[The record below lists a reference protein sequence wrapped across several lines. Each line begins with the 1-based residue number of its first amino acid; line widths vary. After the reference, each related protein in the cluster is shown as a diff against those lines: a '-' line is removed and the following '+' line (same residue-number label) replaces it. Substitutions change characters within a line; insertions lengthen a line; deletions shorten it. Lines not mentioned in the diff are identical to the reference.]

1 MAVQFDRRADM
12 TAPPGSVML
21 VPEAGFCFRGVRDK
35 WTEAGGKVF
44 VNVCSHPRIDPV
56 CGANLVPA
64 SEEHLDLWGLGNM
77 RVPVLVGPVRDMKD
91 REGRDATAVDVLFH
105 PAVVHRALNGGK
117 TVTKEHYRDYL
128 IQIATKNINEDH
140 GVVLAPARTE
150 LLPTARYKG
159 PNGENSENTHAFPV
173 FASDAERE
181 MDQAATAPRGSGA
194 PGKPIIEEVGT
205 PSDRNRNTSA
215 SSSEGIRKGPVIK
228 KGFFGASKTA
238 EIYQDGSS
246 EGIPK
251 PGEQYDPLG
260 HIPESVRTKC
270 HVIDT
275 GAVNGAELDR
285 VTSQYAKTGIL
296 DTATEGVYAKGTEPR
311 GKKQV
316 GLGHPS
322 QESSTEKAMK
332 KPAAAKPKPRKK
344 TPEHDIGESTLEGEA
359 AVEVRV
365 RLPKLTGG
373 MASVNLDV
381 GADTVSLSSPEYDLS
396 VQLPHKVTSSRSR
409 PSLALSAQSSKS
421 WQSAWTDDSSL
432 DFLDRIKRINTLR
445 PRDASLPPAREHH
458 PHPETR
464 HTTNRLQREKR
475 HAQRSLCLRTQDSE
489 EKIHQVHVVVLL
501 RRH

>member
-1 MAVQFDRRADM
+1 
-12 TAPPGSVML
+12 
-21 VPEAGFCFRGVRDK
+21 
-35 WTEAGGKVF
+35 
-44 VNVCSHPRIDPV
+44 
-56 CGANLVPA
+56 
-64 SEEHLDLWGLGNM
+64 M
-77 RVPVLVGPVRDMKD
+77 RVPRARGPGEGH
-91 REGRDATAVDVLFH
+91 EGRGGERCNLQVDVLFH

-128 IQIATKNINEDH
+128 MQIATKNINEDH

-205 PSDRNRNTSA
+205 PIDRNRNRNASA

-238 EIYQDGSS
+238 ELYPDGSS
-246 EGIPK
+246 EGIRK

-275 GAVNGAELDR
+275 GAVSGAELDR
-285 VTSQYAKTGIL
+285 VTSQYAKTGVL
-296 DTATEGVYAKGTEPR
+296 DVATEGVYAKGTEPG

-396 VQLPHKVTSSRSR
+396 VQLPHKVDVESI
-409 PSLALSAQSSKS
+409 SAKFSSKR
-421 WQSAWTDDSSL
+421 AEL
-432 DFLDRIKRINTLR
+432 KVLAKRV
-445 PRDASLPPAREHH
+445 D
-458 PHPETR
+458 
-464 HTTNRLQREKR
+464 
-475 HAQRSLCLRTQDSE
+475 
-489 EKIHQVHVVVLL
+489 
-501 RRH
+501 

>member
-1 MAVQFDRRADM
+1 MVRDQFRQLSLAPRADM

-91 REGRDATAVDVLFH
+91 GEGRDATAVDVLFH

-128 IQIATKNINEDH
+128 MQIATKNINEDH

-205 PSDRNRNTSA
+205 PIDRNRNASA

-238 EIYQDGSS
+238 ELYPDGSS
-246 EGIPK
+246 EGIRK

-275 GAVNGAELDR
+275 GAVSGAELDR

-296 DTATEGVYAKGTEPR
+296 DVATEGVYAKGTEPG

-381 GADTVSLSSPEYDLS
+381 GADTVSLSSPEYDLR
-396 VQLPHKVTSSRSR
+396 VQLPHKVDVESI
-409 PSLALSAQSSKS
+409 SAKFSSKR
-421 WQSAWTDDSSL
+421 AEL
-432 DFLDRIKRINTLR
+432 KVLAKRV
-445 PRDASLPPAREHH
+445 D
-458 PHPETR
+458 
-464 HTTNRLQREKR
+464 
-475 HAQRSLCLRTQDSE
+475 
-489 EKIHQVHVVVLL
+489 
-501 RRH
+501 